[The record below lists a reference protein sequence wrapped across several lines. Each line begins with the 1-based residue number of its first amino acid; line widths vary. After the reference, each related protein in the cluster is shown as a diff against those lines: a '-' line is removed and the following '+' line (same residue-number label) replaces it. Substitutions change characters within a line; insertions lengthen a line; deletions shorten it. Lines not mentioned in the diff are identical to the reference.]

1 MAVVRV
7 RPRVALIDDE
17 VDVDDVQRLAEPF
30 EQVEGVGV
38 AADQQVAQS
47 EIRRWRL
54 SVLRCDPKQ
63 REHVVDDE
71 GEPGY
76 EAAAVLL
83 VRLLLQHGV
92 VVAHAFRHR
101 QPDGGAVTS

>member
-38 AADQQVAQS
+38 AANEEVT
-47 EIRRWRL
+47 EIYL
-54 SVLRCDPKQ
+54 P
-63 REHVVDDE
+63 
-71 GEPGY
+71 GEPGCFLY
-76 EAAAVLL
+76 
-83 VRLLLQHGV
+83 
-92 VVAHAFRHR
+92 
-101 QPDGGAVTS
+101 